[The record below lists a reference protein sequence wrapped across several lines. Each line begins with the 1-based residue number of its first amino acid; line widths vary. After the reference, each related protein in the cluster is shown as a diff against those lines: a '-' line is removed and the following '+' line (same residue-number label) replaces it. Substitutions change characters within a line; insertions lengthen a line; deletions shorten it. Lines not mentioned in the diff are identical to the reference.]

1 MNYFTVVARGKNGT
15 LKCRSAAGTNTVV
28 CASDLRGK
36 TINVGDV
43 FTYVNGVL
51 AVVREDRTR
60 QGKAGA
66 SKKATAKADARK
78 SSDEAATSAKSSTVG
93 SSVAATRNRLTVISK
108 GENGVL
114 RCENASGTRMEIR
127 SYEVGTQQIKVGDTI
142 KYGDDRVTL
151 VSRQQVYEVT
161 NAPAGKPTEKQ
172 NLTGSRKTSKASLKA
187 AARREAEKRD
197 RRRRYDPVCS
207 APLAKREMSD
217 IQKLWEL

>member
-60 QGKAGA
+60 QARAGA
-66 SKKATAKADARK
+66 SKKVKAKVDART
-78 SSDEAATSAKSSTVG
+78 SNNGAVTSAKSSVAE
-93 SSVAATRNRLTVISK
+93 SSVADTKNRLTVISK

-114 RCENASGTRMEIR
+114 RCESASGTRMEIR

-142 KYGDDRVTL
+142 K
-151 VSRQQVYEVT
+151 
-161 NAPAGKPTEKQ
+161 
-172 NLTGSRKTSKASLKA
+172 
-187 AARREAEKRD
+187 
-197 RRRRYDPVCS
+197 
-207 APLAKREMSD
+207 
-217 IQKLWEL
+217 

>member
-15 LKCRSAAGTNTVV
+15 LKCRSAAGTSTVV

-60 QGKAGA
+60 QARAGA
-66 SKKATAKADARK
+66 SKKVKAKVDART
-78 SSDEAATSAKSSTVG
+78 SNNGAVTSAKSSVAE
-93 SSVAATRNRLTVISK
+93 SSVADTKNRLTVISK

-114 RCENASGTRMEIR
+114 RCESASGTRMEIR

-151 VSRQQVYEVT
+151 VSRQQLHEVT
-161 NAPAGKPTEKQ
+161 NAPGGESTEKQ
-172 NLTGSRKTSKASLKA
+172 NLTSSRRTSKAALKA

-207 APLAKREMSD
+207 TPSAKREMSD